1 MRSFSN
7 IARSILGHHGIQ
19 LALVLCLAVAL
30 RFINLSSAPL
40 GYFHDETWSGA
51 KALALLNGSVPPQV
65 YFAENNG
72 MDALHVYL
80 IALLFQ
86 LTGPLAIGSR
96 LISALLGSLTVLA
109 TYWAAWE
116 LFASDRHRRAIALIG
131 AFVYAT
137 LFSAIAVSRSGW
149 HAMSM
154 ALFTTLCVAAVLR
167 GQRLQRKPW
176 FVLAGVLAGIAQYTY
191 PSARFVAVWL
201 IVVALWDGWRRRR
214 DWRTVVRQSAALII
228 AAALMFVPLGI
239 YFVNHPEWLFVRS
252 QQTTE
257 GLDLGQNLLKTLA
270 AFSISGSFDNLHN
283 LPGRPVLDPILSAF
297 AIAGL
302 ISSVARRKPAHF
314 ILLLTIAIFTLPP
327 LLTEAAPL
335 PRRWTGAMPF
345 VAMLVAL
352 GVVAIYDWL
361 CPHLQRPSGRGILVG
376 VLTVLLLGSAGLS
389 TADYFGPYAANP
401 QLFWAYD
408 AGMTQVAEYIA
419 GRSDAAIFLSPYDR
433 FYEVVDLVQAEAGRA
448 PVQSYNGLACSLFP
462 RVTERDTEWVVI
474 TEKDASTLPAM
485 RKMFPLNEIV
495 WRLNSPVGSYAR
507 VMRVPSGQSAQ
518 LALSQTA
525 SADFGG
531 RIQLIGFELP
541 VSSPP
546 GENVPVTIALED
558 VAPLDR
564 LYKVFVHL
572 RGSDGAVIAQ
582 DDRTPC
588 ANSLNEADWRP
599 GNIVLEPYQLPLS
612 DDVLPGDYEVWLG
625 VYDAASGVRL
635 PVTTATVAH
644 DADSIKLGT
653 IRIEPVVPTS
663 P

>member
-1 MRSFSN
+1 MIRFKQVHW
-7 IARSILGHHGIQ
+7 LGLLLI
-19 LALVLCLAVAL
+19 LVLIVGVAL
-30 RFINLSSAPL
+30 RTIDLSTVPL
-40 GYFHDETWSGA
+40 GYFHDEAWSGA
-51 KALALLNGSVPPQV
+51 KALALLTGVVPPEV

-80 IALLFQ
+80 IATVYF
-86 LTGPLAIGSR
+86 LTGPLAVGSR
-96 LISALLGSLTVLA
+96 IASTLAGSLTILA
-109 TYWAAWE
+109 AGWAAAE
-116 LFASDRHRRAIALIG
+116 LFAREQRRFVLALVSTL
-131 AFVYAT
+131 VYAT

-154 ALFTTLCVAAVLR
+154 ALLTTLCVAAVLR
-167 GQRLQRKPW
+167 GRRVQQRRW

-191 PSARFVAVWL
+191 PSARFIAVWL
-201 IVVALWDGWRRRR
+201 IIVALWDSWRQRGE
-214 DWRTVVRQSAALII
+214 WRAVMGRYAALFL
-228 AAALMFVPLGI
+228 AAALMFAPLGF
-239 YFVNHPEWLFVRS
+239 YFLNNPEWFLVRS

-257 GLDLGQNLLKTLA
+257 GLNLWQNLLKTLA
-270 AFSISGSFDNLHN
+270 SFSINGSSDNLHN

-345 VAMLVAL
+345 VAMLAAL

-361 CPHLQRPSGRGILVG
+361 CPRLQRPSGRGILVG

-419 GRSDAAIFLSPYDR
+419 GRPDAAILLSPYDR

-462 RVTERDTEWVVI
+462 RVTERDTEWIII

-599 GNIVLEPYQLPLS
+599 GNIVLETYQLPLS

-625 VYDAASGVRL
+625 VYDAISGVRL